1 MEPDWLVLMCQSC
14 EQAFG
19 KPRRATDLRCPHCN
33 HSEAKILSRHI
44 DANEARDAVSLA
56 NVPPEIRE
64 QLATWMQKQPKMT
77 SESEPVD
84 GHTILSLAAD
94 EDGFITLESLKQALS
109 SLNSSID
116 AEAFAEEASAEG
128 ELIQV
133 DSNRWERT

>member
-1 MEPDWLVLMCQSC
+1 M
-14 EQAFG
+14 
-19 KPRRATDLRCPHCN
+19 
-33 HSEAKILSRHI
+33 
-44 DANEARDAVSLA
+44 A

-84 GHTILSLAAD
+84 GHTILSLATD

-109 SLNSSID
+109 SLNSPID